1 MRVYSE
7 RDSRHFYRAFSFFY
21 PITFSM
27 CCVMFLCDLANT
39 CWGGKHLMAKNS
51 KYLICY
57 LGFPFFLILPPH
69 YDTPWISSSPPHTS
83 EEHAVA
89 VAVAVAVPFPLP
101 HTPHFSPSTFRDS
114 GLDDFVSVLIS
125 YEESMS
131 RSLQLGLWKEAYTR
145 LIILFTYKAHVPA
158 SRLLFP
164 SNANPVP

>member
-1 MRVYSE
+1 MSARLKDRNFWRGYE
-7 RDSRHFYRAFSFFY
+7 EAR
-21 PITFSM
+21 
-27 CCVMFLCDLANT
+27 
-39 CWGGKHLMAKNS
+39 GGK
-51 KYLICY
+51 ITR
-57 LGFPFFLILPPH
+57 P
-69 YDTPWISSSPPHTS
+69 